1 MDSAFTLLEP
11 WEKLVPGQADAF
23 LRELQIELSPSHPL
37 HGLNL
42 TPVAHSARADD
53 ALFQLAD
60 GRVVE
65 VHLTWIGKT
74 EQPPA
79 PPNQIYSSFQEWVQQ
94 VMIRAQD
101 ERSLR

>member
-1 MDSAFTLLEP
+1 MENPPLSLLEP
-11 WEKLVPGQADAF
+11 WCEFVPGQADAF
-23 LRELQIELSPSHPL
+23 LRELRIELSPSHPL

-42 TPVAHSARADD
+42 APVAHSARADD

-79 PPNQIYSSFQEWVQQ
+79 PRHRIYSSIEEWVQQ
-94 VMIRAQD
+94 VMIPAHED
-101 ERSLR
+101 